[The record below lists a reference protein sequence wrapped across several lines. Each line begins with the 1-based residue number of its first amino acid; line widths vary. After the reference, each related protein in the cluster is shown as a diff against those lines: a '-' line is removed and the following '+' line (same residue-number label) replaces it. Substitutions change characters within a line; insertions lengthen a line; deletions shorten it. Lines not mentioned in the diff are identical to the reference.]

1 MTSRRDQTDFES
13 LGELGRALGDVPV
26 FPLPRGVLGPR
37 ALLPLHIFEPR
48 YRAMIAH
55 CLATHRAL
63 VVARVAD
70 ERDRDDAG
78 RPRFA
83 HVAGLGFIVEHKA
96 LPDGRSNILLQGR
109 ARVSLEEIPSG
120 DPFRRVRA
128 TVLADVPSRVRE
140 VDRTSLVGA
149 ASSFASEL
157 HKHADFSFDLPA
169 ETDEGAIADLC
180 AQHLLFD
187 PAVRQAVL
195 EERDVAL
202 RVRKVTAEL
211 AMQQRALAH
220 QGKTGSELN

>member
-1 MTSRRDQTDFES
+1 MTSQRDQDES

-26 FPLPRGVLGPR
+26 FPLPNAVLFPG

-48 YRAMIAH
+48 YRAMIAY
-55 CLATHRAL
+55 CLASHRAL
-63 VVARVAD
+63 VVARVA
-70 ERDRDDAG
+70 EELGRDDAG

-83 HVAGLGFIVEHKA
+83 LVAGLGFIVEHKA

-109 ARVSLEEIPSG
+109 ARVALEEIASA
-120 DPFRRVRA
+120 DPFRRARA

-140 VDRTSLVGA
+140 GDRTSLLAA
-149 ASSFASEL
+149 ASAFAGEL
-157 HKHADFSFDLPA
+157 HKHADFAFELPA
-169 ETDEGAIADLC
+169 EADEGAIADLC

-211 AMQQRALAH
+211 AMQHRALAQ
-220 QGKTGSELN
+220 QGKTGSALN

>member
-1 MTSRRDQTDFES
+1 MKHDADVDS
-13 LGELGRALGDVPV
+13 LGELEGALGNVPV
-26 FPLPRGVLGPR
+26 FPLPNAVLFPG
-37 ALLPLHIFEPR
+37 ALLPLHVFEPR
-48 YRAMIAH
+48 YRVMLAH

-83 HVAGLGFIVEHKA
+83 LVAGLGFIVEHKA

-109 ARVSLEEIPSG
+109 ARVALEELPSG

-128 TVLADVPSRVRE
+128 TVLPDVHTKVRDA
-140 VDRTSLVGA
+140 DRTALVAA
-149 ASSFASEL
+149 ASAFAGEL
-157 HKHADFSFDLPA
+157 HKHADFSFSLPKDA
-169 ETDEGAIADLC
+169 DEGAIADLC

-187 PAVRQAVL
+187 PATRQAVL
-195 EERDVAL
+195 EEADIAA

-211 AMQQRALAH
+211 AMQQRAL
-220 QGKTGSELN
+220 QKETGSVLN

>member
-1 MTSRRDQTDFES
+1 MTSQREQDES

-26 FPLPRGVLGPR
+26 FPLPNAVLFPR

-70 ERDRDDAG
+70 ERDMNDAG

-83 HVAGLGFIVEHKA
+83 LVAGLGFIVEHKA
-96 LPDGRSNILLQGR
+96 LLDGRSNILLQGR
-109 ARVSLEEIPSG
+109 A
-120 DPFRRVRA
+120 RA

-140 VDRTSLVGA
+140 TDRTALVAA
-149 ASSFASEL
+149 ASSFAGEL

-169 ETDEGAIADLC
+169 EADEGAIADLC

-211 AMQQRALAH
+211 AMQHRALAH